1 MATEIRIEPTLY
13 ILLGTSSAQA
23 GWRLK
28 ELLHAAYGDLP
39 SIRFLWIDTDG
50 AADPVL
56 AEKFTSAERVILSGF
71 NGDQVLA
78 NLSMYPTIR
87 AWWPV
92 GSRLKP
98 GYIRRGANQVRLYG
112 RLALFRMFNDR
123 TGGPAFID
131 KLRDHLNAL
140 TRIES
145 MNATE
150 RMENNTLRFVVERG
164 SVRIVIVTSTCGG
177 SGSAISWDVAYQCRH
192 LLAGSN
198 PTLVGVFFLPPVIDQ
213 AIKNETH
220 TQWEK
225 IRANAY
231 AWFKEHN
238 YLLDNP
244 LWRVTYP
251 EGAPIT
257 VHAPPFDLNFLVD
270 LGNQA
275 GDRLSSEDD
284 VFSMTAQALFL
295 QNGSSIASALNS
307 FNTNVSVLM
316 EEHAGRLRAYSSLA
330 AASLIYPAAKIQRYC
345 GARLAQDM
353 IHQGL
358 LGPTQSAQ
366 VSEAASALLGRLGL
380 RDGAL
385 LATLLAERQI
395 SNLRAPAI
403 RKAITP
409 ESACSLLDAQAAQ
422 DVQERSQQI
431 KAITA
436 SAEKLLEETQRLLK
450 QEISLLV
457 RDHGVT
463 FTRAVL
469 ELLLDEAGGQSEFTL
484 SLPAFKRRLAQQ
496 GIGEAGVDQA
506 QSELAAARS
515 RLRSLEGDLLQ
526 AAWKTFLHR
535 SWEREFEKAR
545 NDGLHWL
552 TELNKRSLELAAKRQ
567 ADNLYDQIMQALRS
581 RLVELVALAQSA
593 LRAAELLDETAQV
606 CLQPAGLESGVY
618 ELSLEAV
625 DGKYIQAF
633 YKRHATSL
641 NPATMFRAFS
651 AQQPADI
658 WEGSRLEEAWLADR
672 LQTFASAAF
681 ERVVQ
686 ETSLLQALA
695 DYHGPQAPQVIEN
708 LFDRL
713 VRYCHPFWQYQSDSG
728 LQGQE
733 GRSLIGVDD
742 EHSQLIPARYRTN
755 IQYEVK
761 STGFKHRIDV
771 ARIQHGLPAFLLRGM
786 ADYKA
791 YYDARRTGL
800 DPLHVL
806 PEAAGAAEVIP
817 EERQEGRRA
826 FAVAC
831 AFGYIIPISSWYYFD
846 ARKEYAARR
855 IHPGRENRL
864 GQGRQNAEEAFA
876 QRDDLVR
883 LADNLVETEVVA
895 MGNRAAIALLQVQ
908 IDSLKTAIANMGSD
922 GTSENG
928 LRRQY
933 EKEIQALVDKQ
944 RQLGY
949 VGLPIEIVER

>member
-1 MATEIRIEPTLY
+1 MATEIHLEPTLY
-13 ILLGTSSAQA
+13 ILLGTSPAQV

-28 ELLHAAYGDLP
+28 ELLRAAYGDLP
-39 SIRFLWIDTDG
+39 SIRFLWIDTDSSI
-50 AADPVL
+50 DPVL
-56 AEKFTSAERVILSGF
+56 AEKFSSAERVVLSGF

-78 NLSMYPTIR
+78 NLSMYPAIR
-87 AWWPV
+87 AWWPT

-131 KLRDHLNAL
+131 KLRDHLDAL
-140 TRIES
+140 TRIET
-145 MNATE
+145 MTATE
-150 RMENNTLRFVVERG
+150 RMGNEALHFVVERG
-164 SVRIVIVTSTCGG
+164 GVRIVIIASTCGG
-177 SGSAISWDVAYQCRH
+177 SGSSIIWDTAYLCRH
-192 LLAGSN
+192 MLAGNN
-198 PTLVGVFFLPPVIDQ
+198 PTLVGVLFLPPVIDQ

-225 IRANAY
+225 IRANTY

-244 LWRVTYP
+244 HWQVTYP
-251 EGAPIT
+251 EGAPLV

-316 EEHAGRLRAYSSLA
+316 EEHGGRLRAYSSLA
-330 AASLIYPAAKIQRYC
+330 AASLTYPAAKIQRYC
-345 GARLAQDM
+345 GARMAQEM
-353 IHQGL
+353 IHRGL
-358 LGPTQSAQ
+358 LSTAQ
-366 VSEAASALLGRLGL
+366 PAQISEAASALVGRLGL
-380 RDGAL
+380 RDE
-385 LATLLAERQI
+385 TLLASLLADRQM

-403 RKAITP
+403 RKAATP
-409 ESACSLLDAQAAQ
+409 ESACGLLDAQAAQ
-422 DVQERSQQI
+422 DVQERSQQV
-431 KAITA
+431 KAIAA
-436 SAEKLLEETQRLLK
+436 SAEKCLQRALFQLK
-450 QEISLLV
+450 QEIGDLV
-457 RDHGVT
+457 RQHGAA

-469 ELLLDEAGGQSEFTL
+469 ELLLDEAETQNEL
-484 SLPAFKRRLAQQ
+484 ANSLPAFKRRLTQQ
-496 GIGEAGVDQA
+496 GIAESGVDQA

-515 RLRSLEGDLLQ
+515 RLRGLEGDLLQ

-535 SWEREFEKAR
+535 SWEREFDKAR
-545 NDGLHWL
+545 HDGLHWL
-552 TELNKRSLELAAKRQ
+552 SELNKRSLELAAQRQ
-567 ADNLYDQIMQALRS
+567 AANLYDQIMQALRAH
-581 RLVELVALAQSA
+581 LVELAAMSQAA
-593 LRAAELLDETAQV
+593 LRAAELLEETARQ

-625 DGKYIQAF
+625 DGKYIQVF
-633 YKRHATSL
+633 YQRHAANL
-641 NPATMFRAFS
+641 DPAAMFRAFT
-651 AQQPADI
+651 AELPAAA
-658 WEGSRLEEAWLADR
+658 WEGASRDEAWLAGE
-672 LQTFASAAF
+672 LQSFASLAF
-681 ERVVQ
+681 EHAIQ

-695 DYHGPQAPQVIEN
+695 DYHGPQAPQVIEA

-713 VRYCHPFWQYQSDSG
+713 VRYCHPFWQYQSDCG

-742 EHSQLIPARYRTN
+742 EHSLLIPARFRTS
-755 IQYEVK
+755 IQYEIK

-791 YYDARRTGL
+791 YYDARRSGL

-806 PEAAGAAEVIP
+806 PEAASASEVIP

-846 ARKEYAARR
+846 ARKEYTGRR

-864 GQGRQNAEEAFA
+864 GQGRLNAEEAFS

-883 LADNLVETEVVA
+883 LADTLIENEVVA
-895 MGNRAAIALLQVQ
+895 MGNRAAIALLQEQ

-922 GTSENG
+922 GAAENG

-933 EKEIQALVDKQ
+933 EKEIHALADKQ

-949 VGLPIEIVER
+949 LGLPTEIAGR